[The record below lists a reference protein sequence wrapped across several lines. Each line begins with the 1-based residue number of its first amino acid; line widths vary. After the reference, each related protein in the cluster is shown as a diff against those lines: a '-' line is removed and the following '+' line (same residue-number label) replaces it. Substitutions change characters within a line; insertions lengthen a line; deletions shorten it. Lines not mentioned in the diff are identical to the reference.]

1 MPPFSLRRLL
11 WDGPLSILV
20 AILANLFYYGMT
32 KALGEQY
39 LMPLGGGSS
48 YLSPMLIQM
57 PVIVTL
63 IPGLVAMVLFGLL
76 LRYAR
81 RPATIFLSVS
91 LAALILSFGGPFN
104 LPAATMQTKMLLSG
118 MHIIAAV
125 IVTIGI
131 LLLSHTDAKIP

>member
-11 WDGPLSILV
+11 WGGPLSILV
-20 AILANLFYYGMT
+20 AILANLFYYAMT

-39 LMPLGGGSS
+39 LMPLGGGSF
-48 YLSPMLIQM
+48 YLSPMPILM

-125 IVTIGI
+125 IITIGI